1 MKYFWILLLLLL
13 IIINGC
19 HPDSFV
25 LHKNKDD
32 VNSKIR
38 QINGLIM
45 SDLDSFEK
53 LDDNSF
59 ILKENAIVAM
69 RVRDITQLRAQFL
82 VELIEGNGLT
92 FNFHSVSNW
101 FDIHNKISLKYYN
114 NEISIWKDTTSLYQ
128 NYAKKI
134 DTNRKEWVIYENYG
148 NNLTIILGCDTIF
161 NKRINSISTEYVIL
175 ETGKNT
181 EVKLESVLFSDINKQ

>member
-1 MKYFWILLLLLL
+1 MKYFWILLLLLV

-45 SDLDSFEK
+45 TDLDSFEK

-59 ILKENAIVAM
+59 VLKENAVVAM

-82 VELIEGNGLT
+82 VELLEGNGLT

-101 FDIHNKISLKYYN
+101 FDVHNKISLKYYN
-114 NEISIWKDTTSLYQ
+114 NEISLWKDTTSLYQ
-128 NYAKKI
+128 NYSKKI
-134 DTNRKEWVIYENYG
+134 DTKRKEWVIYENYG

-161 NKRINSISTEYVIL
+161 NKRINSIATEYVIL

-181 EVKLESVLFSDINKQ
+181 EVKLESILFSDINKQ

>member
-1 MKYFWILLLLLL
+1 MKNYWILLLLLL

-19 HPDSFV
+19 HPDSFA

-59 ILKENAIVAM
+59 LLKENAVVAM

-101 FDIHNKISLKYYN
+101 FDVHNKISLKYYN

-128 NYAKKI
+128 NYTKNI
-134 DTNRKEWVIYENYG
+134 DTNHKEWVIYENYG

-161 NKRINSISTEYVIL
+161 NKRINSIATEYVIL

-181 EVKLESVLFSDINKQ
+181 EVKLESILFSDINKQ